1 MSILVHLSHISQTK
15 YRSVCNDVYKQKKI
29 FKLSQIET
37 KQLTTYPFLN
47 ILFTTHF
54 VKQK

>member
-1 MSILVHLSHISQTK
+1 MMFTS
-15 YRSVCNDVYKQKKI
+15 KKI